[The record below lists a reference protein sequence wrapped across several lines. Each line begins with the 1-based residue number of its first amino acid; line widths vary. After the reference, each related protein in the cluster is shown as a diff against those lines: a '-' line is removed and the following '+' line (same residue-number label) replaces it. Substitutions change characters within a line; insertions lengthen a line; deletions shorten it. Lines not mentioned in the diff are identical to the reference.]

1 MVYIVS
7 GIVIAICI
15 AVSIFAFLI
24 YKENRKFGP
33 QKNKYLDDDEDL
45 WKA

>member
-7 GIVIAICI
+7 GVVIALCVG
-15 AVSIFAFLI
+15 VSIFAFRI

-33 QKNKYLDDDEDL
+33 QKNRSLDDDEDL